1 MLRALLAF
9 GHVNVLIKKKYVSFF
24 LCILALHIMFYDW
37 ITIMG
42 YSRHEL
48 NKINT
53 LYSLKK
59 IYYITPPPLH
69 NGHFI
74 LSPIWL

>member
-9 GHVNVLIKKKYVSFF
+9 GHVNILIKKYVSFF
-24 LCILALHIMFYDW
+24 VCILALHIIFYDW

-48 NKINT
+48 SKINT

-59 IYYITPPPLH
+59 VCHITPPPCT
-69 NGHFI
+69 
-74 LSPIWL
+74 P